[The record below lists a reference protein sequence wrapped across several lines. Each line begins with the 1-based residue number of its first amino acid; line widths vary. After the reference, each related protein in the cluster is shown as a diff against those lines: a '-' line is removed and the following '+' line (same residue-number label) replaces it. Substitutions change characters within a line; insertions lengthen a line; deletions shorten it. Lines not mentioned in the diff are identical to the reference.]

1 MADNAKRSIYKY
13 TLTIKKYSIIVNR
26 AVLWAEER
34 DRELTEGET
43 KPPTH
48 PGTQS
53 VWEMTFNRAHLTEHI

>member
-1 MADNAKRSIYKY
+1 MADNAERNIYKY

-26 AVLWAEER
+26 VVLWAEER

-48 PGTQS
+48 PGTQF
-53 VWEMTFNRAHLTEHI
+53 V